1 MSCDEFEVQ
10 IEMRL
15 HGALPVAD
23 ALEAHLA
30 TCASCRAF
38 EDLAKRTE
46 QTMTAT
52 VTEEAQQIDWKNLR
66 DGIAKR
72 MERDAMMRLGAFVAV
87 FAAQAVAMLAFNA
100 EKFYA
105 MIFPN
110 FAILCAIALAVLAGG
125 TYFRKRRMRAYETSR
140 EDLVFFQ
147 RSYLEGRLWRA
158 WIGGLILVPFGAS
171 YIFFRVIRPTAVP
184 LTEWLAAGMMSTIVL
199 GIAAWLLFV
208 HRPRLARE
216 LDAFKKR

>member
-23 ALEAHLA
+23 ELDAHLA

-38 EDLAKRTE
+38 ESLAKRTE

-52 VTEEAQQIDWKNLR
+52 VTAEAKEIDWKNLK

-72 MERDAMMRLGAFVAV
+72 MDRDAKARLAALLAV
-87 FAAQAVAMLAFNA
+87 FTAQAVAMLSFNS
-100 EKFYA
+100 EKVYA

-110 FAILCAIALAVLAGG
+110 FAILCAAAIGVIATT

-147 RSYLEGRLWRA
+147 RAYLEGRLWRA
-158 WIGGLILVPFGAS
+158 WSGGIILIPFGAS
-171 YIFFRVIRPTAVP
+171 YIVFRLMRHSAVP